1 MPHSEITSLSGLQAN
16 QHKNSVTAHNFA
28 NTATDGA
35 ERQRVQLRETV
46 SGGVQSR
53 IDTVELSKEAR
64 EISETVEGPQN
75 NVNTADEIVNQ
86 IEAKHAFKSNVQ
98 AIRASDRMMK
108 SLLDTLA

>member
-1 MPHSEITSLSGLQAN
+1 MPQSEITSLSGLQAN
-16 QHKNSVTAHNFA
+16 QHKNSVTAHNLA
-28 NTATDGA
+28 NRTTDGF
-35 ERQRVQLRETV
+35 ERQRVQLRETA

-64 EISETVEGPQN
+64 EISVGGPQN
-75 NVNTADEIVNQ
+75 NINTVDEIVNQ
-86 IEAKHAFKSNVQ
+86 IDAKHGFKSNVQ